1 MNLAVQKALSIHE
14 IFNSYVAV
22 KNYFL
27 SLPLDAPNYM
37 QVYERV
43 IELRSEYNN
52 IKNL

>member
-1 MNLAVQKALSIHE
+1 MILAVNKALE
-14 IFNSYVAV
+14 LCEVFNAYNSV

-43 IELRSEYNN
+43 LELRNEYNN
-52 IKNL
+52 LKN